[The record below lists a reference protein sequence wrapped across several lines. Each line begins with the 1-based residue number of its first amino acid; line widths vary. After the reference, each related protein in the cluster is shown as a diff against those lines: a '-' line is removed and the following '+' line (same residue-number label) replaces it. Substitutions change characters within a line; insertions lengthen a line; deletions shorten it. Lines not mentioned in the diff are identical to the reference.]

1 MCFFRCAFADLLL
14 YKNLLNCII
23 LSSSRFIGIKRLH
36 IQVKSPPSKF
46 TAALVQ
52 VIKMNSNIELLAP
65 GGDVDAIKAAI
76 IAGADA
82 VYCGLDTFNARNRAS
97 NISFDELVGVI
108 RLAHQYD
115 CEIFLTLNIVILERE
130 FKAMAALLSKLA
142 NTTLDGVIVQDIGM
156 FYLIKKYFP
165 TLDIH
170 ASTQMTTHNIGQ
182 IPFLKKLGA
191 SRVNLSRELNLR
203 EITDMATVGHKYD
216 ILTEVFVH
224 GSLCVAFSGLC
235 YSTSASV
242 GNSGNR
248 GRCSQACREE
258 YETTETGN
266 NFPLNIKDNSAFFD
280 MPALIKAGVHSFK
293 IEGRIK
299 GASYVHTVVDSF
311 RKQIDGYL
319 ETGELTQD
327 GERLYK
333 VFNRDLTNAFLRG
346 DLNQSMF
353 IENPRDNSTNRALEA
368 SNAISVVQI
377 YDAKQTL
384 QQERNEINATVFDK
398 IKHLSIEKM
407 RLKLLF
413 SGEAGKPLSI
423 TAAIEE
429 AALLPGS
436 SNSKRVIKVQSNQA
450 LIESE
455 KPNID
460 LVSLDKRFRSF
471 NNAQYTLDAIEAE
484 AVSPNVS
491 LAFSSLTALKNEL
504 ALQLNN
510 ERDVLPEVIL
520 PALDKNPRAVPNSE
534 DATPPKL
541 SLLICDK
548 DDLHLAEVTDADIY
562 FKLPDA
568 YKRGCTEYVDFL
580 AANPRLIPWF
590 PPVLIGKDFDVAVT
604 ILEQAKPKLIVTNNT
619 GIAHRAFE
627 LGIEWIAGPFLN
639 TTNSYALLAMQEAFD
654 CSGAFISNEINR
666 QQIQTIARPKNFKM
680 MYSIYHPI
688 LLMASRQCFFQQSVG
703 CEKPRI
709 DNGCML
715 SCDKST
721 SITNLKGDSF
731 AIDKQKAG
739 YPSIYNQDQFLNMEI
754 INDLA
759 HLFDGFMI
767 DLTNI
772 GAGDKESPD
781 KVQLIE
787 QFEQLLSGDLSVEA
801 SVNKLVPQSTNVQYH
816 NGL

>member
-1 MCFFRCAFADLLL
+1 M
-14 YKNLLNCII
+14 K
-23 LSSSRFIGIKRLH
+23 
-36 IQVKSPPSKF
+36 P
-46 TAALVQ
+46 
-52 VIKMNSNIELLAP
+52 NIELLAP
-65 GGDVDAIKAAI
+65 GGDIEAIKAAI

-130 FKAMAALLSKLA
+130 FKTLAKLLSRLV

-156 FYLIKKYFP
+156 LYILKKHFP

-203 EITDMATVGHKYD
+203 EITAMTIAGKEHDVLM
-216 ILTEVFVH
+216 EVFVH

-258 YETTETGN
+258 YETTNSGN
-266 NFPLNIKDNSAFFD
+266 NFPLNLKDNSAFFD
-280 MPALIKAGVHSFK
+280 LPALIDAGVHSFK
-293 IEGRIK
+293 VEGRIK
-299 GASYVHTVVDSF
+299 GASYVHTVIDSF

-333 VFNRDLTNAFLRG
+333 VFNRDLTNKFLKG

-353 IENPRDNSTNRALEA
+353 IENPRDNSTNHAIDA

-377 YDAKQTL
+377 HDVKHEL
-384 QQERNEINATVFDK
+384 SQERDALQADVNEK
-398 IKHLSIEKM
+398 IKYLSVEKM
-407 RLKLLF
+407 KLSLSF
-413 SGEAGKPLSI
+413 SGELDKPLI
-423 TAAIEE
+423 VTATIKED
-429 AALLPGS
+429 ALLPTAQAS
-436 SNSKRVIKVQSNQA
+436 VRTIELASNTNLVCTQETNIDSAALEKRFKNLDNSKYDFVAVN
-450 LIESE
+450 
-455 KPNID
+455 
-460 LVSLDKRFRSF
+460 
-471 NNAQYTLDAIEAE
+471 TDAIDD
-484 AVSPNVS
+484 NLS
-491 LAFSSLTALKNEL
+491 LSFKSLTALKNEL
-504 ALQLNN
+504 ACLLNDG
-510 ERDVLPEVIL
+510 EAILPQVIL
-520 PALDKNPRAVPNSE
+520 PKLDKYPKADLN
-534 DATPPKL
+534 TPAKL
-541 SLLICDK
+541 SLLICDEN
-548 DDLHLAEVTDADIY
+548 DVHLGDITDADIY

-568 YKRGCTEYVDFL
+568 YKRGCTHYIDFL
-580 AANPRLIPWF
+580 NNNSRLIPWF
-590 PPVLIGKDFDVAVT
+590 PPVLIGKDYDVCVA
-604 ILEQAKPKLIVTNNT
+604 ILEQVKPKLIVTNNT
-619 GIAHRAFE
+619 GIANRAFE

-639 TTNSYALLAMQEAFD
+639 TTNSYALLALKESFD

-666 QQIQTIARPKNFKM
+666 QQIQTIARPDNFKM

-688 LLMASRQCFFQQSVG
+688 LLMTSRQCFFQQSVG
-703 CEKPRI
+703 CDKPRI

-739 YPSIYNQDQFLNMEI
+739 YPSIFNQDQFMNMEI
-754 INDLA
+754 INDLS
-759 HLFDGFMI
+759 HLFDSFMI

-781 KVQLIE
+781 KAALIR
-787 QFEQLLSGDLSVEA
+787 QFELLLAGQSDVIQTLDA
-801 SVNKLVPQSTNVQYH
+801 MVPASTNVQYH

>member
-1 MCFFRCAFADLLL
+1 M
-14 YKNLLNCII
+14 
-23 LSSSRFIGIKRLH
+23 SSK
-36 IQVKSPPSKF
+36 
-46 TAALVQ
+46 
-52 VIKMNSNIELLAP
+52 IELLAP
-65 GGDVDAIKAAI
+65 GGDVEAIKAAI

-82 VYCGLDTFNARNRAS
+82 VYCGLDSFNARNRAS

-130 FKAMAALLSKLA
+130 FKTMAKLLSKLA

-156 FYLIKKYFP
+156 FYLIKKYFGN
-165 TLDIH
+165 LDVH
-170 ASTQMTTHNIGQ
+170 ASTQMTTHNVGQ
-182 IPFLKKLGA
+182 IPFLKRLGA

-203 EITDMATVGHKYD
+203 EITEMAAVGKEHD

-258 YETTETGN
+258 YETTESGN

-280 MPALIKAGVHSFK
+280 MPALIEAGVHSFK
-293 IEGRIK
+293 VEGRIK

-353 IENPRDNSTNRALEA
+353 IENPRDNSTNRAIED
-368 SNAISVVQI
+368 SNAISIVQI
-377 YDAKQTL
+377 YDAKQAL
-384 QQERNEINATVFDK
+384 QAQRDEMNASVFDK
-398 IKHLSIEKM
+398 IKYLSIEKM
-407 RLKLLF
+407 TLTLKFRGEVGEPLVVVATVEEDGLLIGAPRDTKTITLE
-413 SGEAGKPLSI
+413 SKQPLI
-423 TAAIEE
+423 
-429 AALLPGS
+429 
-436 SNSKRVIKVQSNQA
+436 QST
-450 LIESE
+450 E
-455 KPNID
+455 PNIHFD
-460 LVSLDKRFRSF
+460 ALDKRFRSF
-471 NNAQYTLDAIEAE
+471 NNAHYDMQTIDTHELGDEL
-484 AVSPNVS
+484 S
-491 LAFSSLTALKNEL
+491 LSFNALTSLKNAL
-504 ALQLNN
+504 ARQLNN
-510 ERDVLPEVIL
+510 DIEIRPEVIL
-520 PALDKNPRAVPNSE
+520 PKLEKHPKEQDQDV
-534 DATPPKL
+534 KL
-541 SLLICDK
+541 SLLICDI
-548 DDLHLAEVTDADIY
+548 DDLSLGEITHADIY

-568 YKRGCTEYVDFL
+568 YKRGCTKYISLLRD
-580 AANPRLIPWF
+580 NPRLIPWF
-590 PPVLIGKDFDVAVT
+590 PPVLIGKDYDVALN
-604 ILEQAKPKLIVTNNT
+604 ILEQVRPSLIVTNNT
-619 GIAHRAFE
+619 GIANRAFE
-627 LGIEWIAGPFLN
+627 LGIQWIAGPFLN
-639 TTNSYALLAMQEAFD
+639 TTNSYALLAMQESAN

-666 QQIQTIARPKNFKM
+666 QQIQTIARPKNFKLL
-680 MYSIYHPI
+680 YSIYHPI

-739 YPSIYNQDQFLNMEI
+739 YPSIYNQDQFMNMEI
-754 INDLA
+754 INDLS
-759 HLFDGFMI
+759 HLFDSFMI

-772 GAGDKESPD
+772 GAGSKESPD
-781 KVQLIE
+781 KALLIA
-787 QFEQLLSGDLSVEA
+787 QFEALLKSASGSKDGSAGAIQANL
-801 SVNKLVPQSTNVQYH
+801 NDLVPQSTSVQYH

>member
-1 MCFFRCAFADLLL
+1 M
-14 YKNLLNCII
+14 
-23 LSSSRFIGIKRLH
+23 S
-36 IQVKSPPSKF
+36 
-46 TAALVQ
+46 
-52 VIKMNSNIELLAP
+52 SNIELLAP

-82 VYCGLDTFNARNRAS
+82 VYCGLDSFNARNRAS

-130 FKAMAALLSKLA
+130 FKTMAKLLSKLA

-156 FYLIKKYFP
+156 FYLIRKYFP

-170 ASTQMTTHNIGQ
+170 ASTQMTTHNVGQ

-191 SRVNLSRELNLR
+191 SRINLSRELNLR
-203 EITDMATVGHKYD
+203 EISEMTAVATQQD

-235 YSTSASV
+235 YSSSASV

-280 MPALIKAGVHSFK
+280 LPALVDAGVHSFK

-353 IENPRDNSTNRALEA
+353 IENPRDNSTNHVLAA
-368 SNAISVVQI
+368 KNAISVVQI
-377 YDAKQTL
+377 YDAKQEL
-384 QQERNEINATVFDK
+384 QQERDEINATVFDK
-398 IKHLSIEKM
+398 IKHLSIEKGS
-407 RLKLLF
+407 LTLHF
-413 SGEAGKPLSI
+413 SGQVGLPLTI
-423 TAAIEE
+423 AAIIKEDG
-429 AALLPGS
+429 LLPGS
-436 SNSKRVIKVQSNQA
+436 PINTRTITLQSNQL
-450 LIESE
+450 LISSTE
-455 KPNID
+455 PNINIAA
-460 LVSLDKRFRSF
+460 LDKRFKSF
-471 NNAQYTLDAIEAE
+471 NNAHYTLNAIDAE
-484 AVSPNVS
+484 AVAPNMS
-491 LAFSSLTALKNEL
+491 LVFSSLTALKNEL
-504 ALQLNN
+504 ALILN
-510 ERDVLPEVIL
+510 DGTQILPEVVL
-520 PALDKNPRAVPNSE
+520 PKLEKDPKADLDIS
-534 DATPPKL
+534 PKL
-541 SLLICDK
+541 SLLICDQS
-548 DDLHLAEVTDADIY
+548 DIHLAEVTDADIY

-580 AANPRLIPWF
+580 ADNPRLIPWF
-590 PPVLIGKDFDVAVT
+590 PPVLIGKDYDVALT
-604 ILEQAKPKLIVTNNT
+604 ILEQVKPRLIVTNNT

-639 TTNSYALLAMQEAFD
+639 TTNSYALLAMQETFN

-666 QQIQTIARPKNFKM
+666 QQIQTITRPKNFKM

-688 LLMASRQCFFQQSVG
+688 LLMTSRQCFFQQSVG

-739 YPSIYNQDQFLNMEI
+739 YPSIYNQDQFMNMEI

-759 HLFDGFMI
+759 PMFDNFMV

-772 GAGDKESPD
+772 GAGDKSSPD
-781 KVQLIE
+781 KIQLIG
-787 QFEQLLSGDLSVEA
+787 QFEQLLSGNQTVEA
-801 SVNKLVPQSTNVQYH
+801 NLNTLVPQSTNVQYH

>member
-1 MCFFRCAFADLLL
+1 
-14 YKNLLNCII
+14 
-23 LSSSRFIGIKRLH
+23 
-36 IQVKSPPSKF
+36 
-46 TAALVQ
+46 
-52 VIKMNSNIELLAP
+52 MNPKIELLAP

-97 NISFDELVGVI
+97 NLYFDQLVGII
-108 RLAHQYD
+108 RLAHEYQ
-115 CEIFLTLNIVILERE
+115 CKIFLTLNIVILERE
-130 FKAMAALLSKLA
+130 FKSLAKLLSKLV
-142 NTTLDGVIVQDIGM
+142 NTSLDGVIVQDIGM
-156 FYLIKKYFP
+156 FYIIKKHFP

-203 EITDMATVGHKYD
+203 EITAMASVGKEQD

-258 YETTETGN
+258 YETTPSGN

-280 MPALIKAGVHSFK
+280 LPALIDAGVHSFK

-311 RKQIDGYL
+311 RKQIDGFIN
-319 ETGELTQD
+319 TGALTED

-333 VFNRDLTNAFLRG
+333 VFNRDFSNAFLRG

-353 IENPRDNSTNRALEA
+353 IENPRDNSKNYAIDA

-377 YDAKQTL
+377 
-384 QQERNEINATVFDK
+384 QEVEQSLNKEKDQITATVFDK
-398 IKHLSIEKM
+398 IKHLNIDKIPLS
-407 RLKLLF
+407 LQF
-413 SGEAGKPLSI
+413 SGEAGQPLTVTVTTEQISNERNSLTKI
-423 TAAIEE
+423 DSNDTVINPANNRIKNTFVVQSELLLRQSDHQGIDKAAIE
-429 AALLPGS
+429 
-436 SNSKRVIKVQSNQA
+436 
-450 LIESE
+450 
-455 KPNID
+455 
-460 LVSLDKRFRSF
+460 KRFKSLG
-471 NNAQYTLDAIEAE
+471 NAEFDLQTL
-484 AVSPNVS
+484 NVDN
-491 LAFSSLTALKNEL
+491 LASQTSIPFKALSALKNEV
-504 ALQLNN
+504 AAQLNN
-510 ERDVLPEVIL
+510 QTVIAEVEL
-520 PALDKNPRAVPNSE
+520 
-534 DATPPKL
+534 PKL
-541 SLLICDK
+541 QRYAKSDIINSATVVDSMGADKPNKRAKLSILICDES
-548 DDLHLAEVTDADIY
+548 DLTLADVTDADIY

-568 YKRGCTEYVDFL
+568 YKRGCTKYVTFL
-580 AANPRLIPWF
+580 QENSRLIPWF
-590 PPVLIGKDFDVAVT
+590 PAVLIGKDYDVALN
-604 ILEQAKPKLIVTNNT
+604 ILEKVKPELIVTNNT
-619 GIAHRAFE
+619 GIAYRAYE
-627 LGIEWIAGPFLN
+627 LGIKWIAGPFLN
-639 TTNSYALLAMQEAFD
+639 TTNSYALLAMQESFD
-654 CSGAFISNEINR
+654 CSGAFISNEINK
-666 QQIQTIARPKNFKM
+666 QQIKNIARPNNFKM
-680 MYSIYHPI
+680 LYSIYHPI
-688 LLMASRQCFFQQSVG
+688 LLMTSRQCFFQQSVG

-721 SITNLKGDSF
+721 SITNLKGASF

-739 YPSIYNQDQFLNMEI
+739 YPSIYNQDQFLNTEI
-754 INDLA
+754 IDDLA
-759 HLFDGFMI
+759 DLFDDFMI

-772 GAGDKESPD
+772 GAGDKELPD
-781 KVQLIE
+781 KAKLIR
-787 QFEQLLSGDLSVEA
+787 QFEQLLSVESDNDEEA
-801 SVNKLVPQSTNVQYH
+801 KKALNAMVPESTSIQYF

>member
-1 MCFFRCAFADLLL
+1 
-14 YKNLLNCII
+14 
-23 LSSSRFIGIKRLH
+23 
-36 IQVKSPPSKF
+36 
-46 TAALVQ
+46 
-52 VIKMNSNIELLAP
+52 MNSQIELLAP
-65 GGDVDAIKAAI
+65 GGDIAAIKAAI

-82 VYCGLDTFNARNRAS
+82 VYCGLDSFNARNRAS

-108 RLAHQYD
+108 KLAHQYE

-130 FKAMAALLSKLA
+130 FKAMASLLSKLT

-165 TLDIH
+165 SLDIH
-170 ASTQMTTHNIGQ
+170 ASTQMTTHNVGQ
-182 IPFLKKLGA
+182 IPFLKRLGA

-203 EITDMATVGHKYD
+203 EITQMAAVGHAHK

-235 YSTSASV
+235 YSSSASV

-258 YETTETGN
+258 YETTESGN
-266 NFPLNIKDNSAFFD
+266 KFPLNIKDNSAFFD
-280 MPALIKAGVHSFK
+280 LPALIDAGVHSFK

-299 GASYVHTVVDSF
+299 GANYVHTVVDSF

-319 ETGELTQD
+319 ATGELTQD

-353 IENPRDNSTNRALEA
+353 IENPRDNATKRALEA
-368 SNAISVVQI
+368 KNAISVVQI
-377 YDAKQTL
+377 FDVKQSL
-384 QQERNEINATVFDK
+384 QQERDQSNADVFEK
-398 IKHLSIEKM
+398 VKHLSIEKM
-407 RLKLLF
+407 QLRLSFNGAK
-413 SGEAGKPLSI
+413 GQPLII
-423 TAAIEE
+423 TATVTHPS
-429 AALLPGS
+429 LLPGAAPET
-436 SNSKRVIKVQSNQA
+436 NSIVVESNQA
-450 LIESE
+450 LFESNR
-455 KPNID
+455 PNLD
-460 LVSLDKRFRSF
+460 FDSLDKRFRSF
-471 NNAQYTLDAIEAE
+471 NNAHYSLQNLDVTTLAR
-484 AVSPNVS
+484 NVS
-491 LAFSSLTALKNEL
+491 LAFGSLTALKNEL
-504 ALQLNN
+504 ALALNDG
-510 ERDVLPEVIL
+510 RDLHPEVVLPKL
-520 PALDKNPRAVPNSE
+520 QKH
-534 DATPPKL
+534 PKL
-541 SLLICDK
+541 DPSSAAKLCVLICDK
-548 DDLHLAEVTDADIY
+548 EDLYLTEVTDADVY

-568 YKRGCTEYVDFL
+568 FKRGCTQYIDFL
-580 AANPRLIPWF
+580 LENPRLIPWF
-590 PPVLIGKDFDVAVT
+590 PPVLIGKDYDVALN
-604 ILEQAKPKLIVTNNT
+604 ILEQVKPKLIVTNNT
-619 GIAHRAFE
+619 GIANRAFE

-639 TTNSYALLAMQEAFD
+639 TTNSYALLAMQETFNCA
-654 CSGAFISNEINR
+654 GAFISNEINR
-666 QQIQTIARPKNFKM
+666 QQMQTIARPKNFKM

-688 LLMASRQCFFQQSVG
+688 LLMTSRQCFFQQSVG

-739 YPSIYNQDQFLNMEI
+739 YPSIFNQDQFMNMEV

-781 KVQLIE
+781 KAQLIA
-787 QFEQLLSGDLSVEA
+787 QFERLLSGDSSVQ
-801 SVNKLVPQSTNVQYH
+801 NNLNQLVPQSTNVQYH